1 VRQEQLVVASVVLA
15 PRLGDEHAP
24 AVAGPPPTDVV
35 RHGEHPRVAAI
46 RAAAEQLGLN
56 VGVTG
61 VREVTSRVEVTVG
74 TDGTRDGELD
84 GRVDGEFDGRA
95 SARIGGTAADVVS
108 RHVLDVVYDG
118 VVLAT
123 PLPDVAPEAP
133 EPPAGAEA
141 GVPRVQRA
149 GAYAVLHH
157 EGRLL
162 LTRLTYAGVWTLP
175 GGGIDHGEA
184 PLDAVRREV
193 HEETGL
199 ELTAARLLDVDSAH
213 FTGHGPDGTLEDF
226 HAIRV
231 LYTGAVPLDVEPRVV
246 ELDGSSDAAAWV
258 PIAEIG
264 ERDRRRFE
272 VALRHVT

>member
-15 PRLGDEHAP
+15 PHPGDEPVAAHAD
-24 AVAGPPPTDVV
+24 PPPADVV

-61 VREVTSRVEVTVG
+61 VRDVTSRVEVV
-74 TDGTRDGELD
+74 GELD
-84 GRVDGEFDGRA
+84 GTLHGRIDGRIDA
-95 SARIGGTAADVVS
+95 TFDATFDGTAADAVS

-123 PLPDVAPEAP
+123 PLPDVPPGAP
-133 EPPAGAEA
+133 EPPPGAGS

-149 GAYAVLHH
+149 GAYAVLQN

-162 LTRLTYAGVWTLP
+162 LTRLRYAGVWTLP

-199 ELTAARLLDVDSAH
+199 ELTDAWLLDVDSAH

-226 HAIRV
+226 HAVRM
-231 LYTGAVPLDVEPRVV
+231 LYTGTVPLDVEPRVV
-246 ELDGSSDAAAWV
+246 EVDGSSDAAAWV